1 MQAQRINEMD
11 IRKIIDLEYYK
22 FRHYK
27 PFLVILGLFVF
38 CFLLSGLSIKSLL
51 DWFMDQQKNDD
62 VLKYFV
68 KTGLPLFDF
77 VDIWQNLGWP
87 ATIFKWIPAFM
98 IIISITLEYSQKT
111 IKQNIIDGLS
121 KKEFLLSKLALVV
134 FISIGSA
141 LLLFLLGLFLGLLYS
156 PVKEFSYIVQNLE
169 FVAAYGLEVFVFLC
183 MAMFAAFLFQ
193 KSGVTIIL
201 FLLYTACIEPILTA
215 ILHYKYEWEVWYF
228 PVEAINRIIRVP
240 FQKYA
245 LAHVYDQILIQ
256 DVLVSAGWGLIF
268 ILLSYWL
275 LKRRDL

>member
-1 MQAQRINEMD
+1 MQVSNSMNVK
-11 IRKIIDLEYYK
+11 KIIELEYFK

-51 DWFMDQQKNDD
+51 DWFLQQQADD
-62 VLKYFV
+62 DILKHFV
-68 KTGLPLFDF
+68 KTGLPIFDF
-77 VDIWQNLGWP
+77 VDIWQNLGWL

-98 IIISITLEYSQKT
+98 IIISVTLEYSQKT

-121 KKEFLLSKLALVV
+121 KKEFLLSKLSMVV
-134 FISIGSA
+134 FFSIGSA
-141 LLLFLLGLFLGLLYS
+141 VLLFLLGLFLGLLYS
-156 PVKEFSYIVQNLE
+156 PVKGFSYIIQNLE

-183 MAMFAAFLFQ
+183 MALFAAFLIQ
-193 KSGVTIIL
+193 RSGVTIIL

-215 ILHYKYEWEVWYF
+215 ILHFKYEWEVWYF

-245 LAHVYDQILIQ
+245 LSYVYDHVLIQ
-256 DVLVSAGWGLIF
+256 DVLVSAGWGVIF
-268 ILLSYWL
+268 VLLSYL
-275 LKRRDL
+275 LLQKRDL

>member
-1 MQAQRINEMD
+1 MQAHQDNKMN
-11 IRKIIDLEYYK
+11 IIKTIELEYYK

-51 DWFMDQQKNDD
+51 DWFLEKQADDD
-62 VLKYFV
+62 VLKHFV
-68 KTGLPLFDF
+68 KSGLPIFDF
-77 VDIWQNLGWP
+77 VDIWQNLGWL

-98 IIISITLEYSQKT
+98 IIISVTLEYSQKT

-121 KKEFLLSKLALVV
+121 KKEFLFSKLSLVV
-134 FISIGSA
+134 VISIGSA
-141 LLLFLLGLFLGLLYS
+141 VLLFLLGLFLGLLYS
-156 PVKEFSYIVQNLE
+156 PVKEFSYIVQNME

-215 ILHYKYEWEVWYF
+215 ILQFKYEWAVWYF

-245 LAHVYDQILIQ
+245 LVYVHDHILIQ
-256 DVLVSAGWGLIF
+256 DVLVSAGWGAIF

>member
-1 MQAQRINEMD
+1 MN
-11 IRKIIDLEYYK
+11 IRKIIALEYYK

-27 PFLVILGLFVF
+27 PFLVILGMFVF

-51 DWFMDQQKNDD
+51 DWFLEQQKDDD
-62 VLKYFV
+62 VLKHFL
-68 KTGLPLFDF
+68 KSGLPIFDF
-77 VDIWQNLGWP
+77 VDIWQNLAWL

-98 IIISITLEYSQKT
+98 IILSVTLEYSNKT

-121 KKEFLLSKLALVV
+121 KKDFLLSKLAMVI

-141 LLLFLLGLFLGLLYS
+141 LLLFFLGLYLGLLYS
-156 PVKEFSYIVQNLE
+156 PVKDFSSIVQNLE
-169 FVAAYGLEVFVFLC
+169 FVAAYGLEVFTFLC
-183 MAMFAAFLFQ
+183 MAMFVAFLFQ

-201 FLLYTACIEPILTA
+201 FLLYTACIEPITTA
-215 ILHYKYEWEVWYF
+215 ILQWKYKWEVWYF

-245 LAHVYDQILIQ
+245 LSYVYDHILIQ
-256 DVLVSAGWGLIF
+256 DVLVSAGWSVIF